1 MPGPWP
7 EVIAQRPWPIM
18 RRLGATMMRR
28 LGAMAGIAVLLA
40 GCAMMSGEDPAE
52 PAQPQMPPSLVKP
65 VQVPMPAAAPEAKP
79 EAVTAEP
86 VPPPA
91 APVPRFA
98 GHVASYRSLA
108 DAEKFWPGL
117 VKGKPIAGGLT
128 PRFVEIDLGGQRGK
142 VVRAL
147 LGSFPE
153 QDGAREF
160 CRELRKEGL
169 FCAPHPLPPAP
180 ETDKKS

>member
-1 MPGPWP
+1 MPGPSLWP
-7 EVIAQRPWPIM
+7 KQIVRRPWPTM
-18 RRLGATMMRR
+18 RRLC
-28 LGAMAGIAVLLA
+28 AMAGFAMLLA
-40 GCAMMSGEDPAE
+40 GCSVLSGEDPAE
-52 PAQPQMPPSLVKP
+52 PAQPQMPPALVKP
-65 VQVPMPAAAPEAKP
+65 VQVPMSAMPEAKP

-86 VPPPA
+86 VPPPMPP
-91 APVPRFA
+91 APIPRFA

-108 DAEKFWPGL
+108 DAEKSWPGL
-117 VKGKPIAGGLT
+117 VKGKPIAGSLT

-147 LGSFPE
+147 LGGFPE

-180 ETDKKS
+180 GADKKS